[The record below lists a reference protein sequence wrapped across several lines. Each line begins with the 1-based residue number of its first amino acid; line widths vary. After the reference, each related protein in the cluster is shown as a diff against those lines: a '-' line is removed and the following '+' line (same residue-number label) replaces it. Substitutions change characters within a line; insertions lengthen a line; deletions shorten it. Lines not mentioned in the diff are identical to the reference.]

1 MKPDRAYIDY
11 LQDILDAILKVESFV
26 EGMNVSE
33 FLVDDKTSFA
43 VTRGLE
49 IIGEA
54 AKKLPSTLREKYPE
68 VPWREIT
75 GMRDKLIHDYTGV
88 NLIVVWKTATEDLA
102 DLKPPL
108 EKILREIQQ
117 AS

>member
-1 MKPDRAYIDY
+1 
-11 LQDILDAILKVESFV
+11 
-26 EGMNVSE
+26 
-33 FLVDDKTSFA
+33 
-43 VTRGLE
+43 
-49 IIGEA
+49 
-54 AKKLPSTLREKYPE
+54 
-68 VPWREIT
+68 
-75 GMRDKLIHDYTGV
+75 MRDKLIHDYTGV